1 MLEPLIRKLA
11 HFLPLPDAE
20 KDWLNSLV
28 VRSDEFPMHADIVRQ
43 QEVPAGV
50 FVIST
55 GHACRYKILPDG
67 GRQILD
73 FMFPGDMTGLH
84 SFLLTAFDHGI
95 FALGPTMIARL
106 DRERLL
112 TEIVDRPYVTLALWW
127 SALQEEAILRERIAA
142 IGRRDAY
149 ARIAHLLCE
158 IFERLRLIGETL
170 DAHYDLPLTQV
181 ELADAL
187 GMSEVHANRMI
198 RRLQR
203 EGLILADHRAMRIP
217 DLEALKAAGEFDA
230 GYLHLE
236 SAPRVVLE
244 RLAAE
249 ARSRRRGAGT

>member
-11 HFLPLPDAE
+11 HFLPLPDPDS
-20 KDWLNSLV
+20 DWLNSLV
-28 VRSDEFPMHADIVRQ
+28 SRSDEFPAHADIVRQ
-43 QEVPAGV
+43 QDIAAGA
-50 FVIST
+50 FVISA

-112 TEIVDRPYVTLALWW
+112 AEIVDRPYVTLAFWW

-149 ARIAHLLCE
+149 ARLAHLLCE
-158 IFERLRLIGETL
+158 MFERLRLIGETL
-170 DAHYDLPLTQV
+170 DEHYNLPVTQV

-187 GMSEVHANRMI
+187 GMSEVHANRMM

-203 EGLILADHRAMRIP
+203 EGLIQADHRAMQIR
-217 DLEALKAAGEFDA
+217 DLEGLKVAGEFEA
-230 GYLHLE
+230 GYLHLQG
-236 SAPRVVLE
+236 APRAVQR
-244 RLAAE
+244 RLSAE
-249 ARSRRRGAGT
+249 GQFHR

>member
-11 HFLPLPDAE
+11 HFLPLPE
-20 KDWLNSLV
+20 SERDWLNSLV
-28 VRSDEFPMHADIVRQ
+28 SRSDEFPPHADIVRQ
-43 QEVPAGV
+43 QEVLAGA
-50 FVIST
+50 FVISA

-73 FMFPGDMTGLH
+73 FMFPGDMSGLH
-84 SFLLTAFDHGI
+84 SFLLRTTDHGI
-95 FALGPTMIARL
+95 LALGPTMIARL

-112 TEIVDRPYVTLALWW
+112 AEIIDRPYVTLALWW

-149 ARIAHLLCE
+149 ARVAHLLCE

-170 DAHYDLPLTQV
+170 DHHYNLPVTQV

-187 GMSEVHANRMI
+187 GMSEVHANRMM

-203 EGLILADHRAMRIP
+203 EGLIHADHRAIRLRDP
-217 DLEALKAAGEFDA
+217 EALKAAGEFDA

-236 SAPRVVLE
+236 GAPRAVLG
-244 RLAAE
+244 RLPAE
-249 ARSRRRGAGT
+249 GRSCRGVGT